1 MKIAV
6 FGAGAIGSYLGVRLH
21 QAGAKVSLI
30 ARGAQLEAMKTNGV
44 TLTCGDETA
53 TVRPFVTDDPRDAGI
68 QDYVFIS
75 VKAHTLPQAAEQVAT
90 LVGEETTL
98 ITAMN
103 GIPYWYF
110 YGVDSPWRDRIIQ
123 SVDPGGKLW
132 RTLPPEQVI
141 GSVLYPWAEIVA
153 PGVVE
158 AAASNR
164 FVLGEPDRSTSARIR
179 KLSQI
184 MQAGKLDA
192 PITSDIRTELWFK
205 LWGNLSFNPISV
217 LTGSTI
223 DRLTQDPEL
232 REVARGMMVEAEK
245 VANALGVRFAMD
257 VDQRIGITKHGGAR
271 KTSTLQDFERGKT
284 LEIDPLLSA
293 IVELGELTGCELP
306 LCRAILA
313 MVRERAKRL

>member
-1 MKIAV
+1 MKIAI

-21 QAGAKVSLI
+21 QAGAEVSLI
-30 ARGAQLEAMKTNGV
+30 ARGPHLEAMKKNGV
-44 TLTCGDETA
+44 TLKSGDETA
-53 TVRPFVTDDPRDAGI
+53 TVRPFVTDDARAAGI

-75 VKAHTLPQAAEQVAT
+75 VKAHTLPQAADQIAT
-90 LVGEETTL
+90 LLGGETTL

-110 YGVDSPWRDRIIQ
+110 YGVDSPWRDRIIR
-123 SVDPGGKLW
+123 SVDPDGGVW
-132 RTLPPEQVI
+132 HTLPPERLI
-141 GSVLYPWAEIVA
+141 GSVLYPFAEIVA
-153 PGVVE
+153 PGVVD

-164 FVLGEPDRSTSARIR
+164 FVLGEPDGTESQRIKR
-179 KLSQI
+179 LSGI

-192 PITSDIRTELWFK
+192 PITNDIRTELWFK

-223 DRLTQDPEL
+223 DRLTQVPEL
-232 REVARGMMVEAEK
+232 RAVARAMMVEAEK
-245 VANALGVRFAMD
+245 VANALGVSFSMD
-257 VDQRIGITKHGGAR
+257 VDQRIAITTHGGAR

-284 LEIDPLLSA
+284 LEIDPLLGA